1 MNKTNGNIAFCIPL
15 SDLDEPIKS
24 SMRAQKFGQV
34 QEWNEE
40 TETFDDVANPTNA
53 QWIADAQRKG
63 KIVKSPNVKTCNGQD
78 FFVIPFDLSLIN
90 NEIEDWKA
98 DGAGLAA
105 PRFFIGSIEESKN
118 GVSSGKHAFSWDEIE

>member
-1 MNKTNGNIAFCIPL
+1 MRATNGNIAFCIAHK
-15 SDLDEPIKS
+15 DLDQPIKS
-24 SMRAQKFGQV
+24 TMRKTKFGEV
-34 QEWNEE
+34 TEWNEE
-40 TETFDDVANPTNA
+40 EESFEVPNPTNR

-63 KIVKSPNVKTCNGQD
+63 KIVKSPNVKSCNGED

-98 DGAGLAA
+98 DGAGLNA

-118 GVSSGKHAFSWDEIE
+118 GVSSGKHAFTWDEIE